1 MSMWSQMSMH
11 DSISPNMTY
20 ISNFH
25 DYMVLTMVL
34 VLSVIGYV
42 LVQLMLSKF
51 IDRYTLEAHE
61 IETIW
66 TLVPAIILIL
76 MAVPSIQILY
86 MMDEIV
92 EPKLTIKVVGHQWYW
107 SYQYGDFPKVEF
119 DSYMVPP
126 SNLTSND
133 YRLLEVDN
141 RLVLPML
148 QEIRMIV
155 SASDVIHSWTVP
167 SLGVK
172 VDAVPGRLN
181 QIPIFIMKSGVYYGQ
196 CSEIC
201 GINHSF
207 MPICIESISVKDFI
221 KWVQSFI

>member
-1 MSMWSQMSMH
+1 MSMWGQMSMH

-42 LVQLMLSKF
+42 LIQLMMSKF

-66 TLVPAIILIL
+66 TVVPAIILVL
-76 MAVPSIQILY
+76 MAIPSIQILY

-107 SYQYGDFPKVEF
+107 SYQYGDFPMIEF
-119 DSYMVPP
+119 DSYMVP
-126 SNLTSND
+126 SSELNLND

-141 RLVLPML
+141 RLILPML
-148 QEIRMIV
+148 QEIRMVV
-155 SASDVIHSWTVP
+155 SASDVIHSWAVP

-181 QIPIFIMKSGVYYGQ
+181 QISIFIMKPGIYYGQ

-207 MPICIESISVKDFI
+207 MPICIESINVKDFI
-221 KWVQSFI
+221 KWVRTFI